1 MIDNEGSEVLPQGG
15 LAQAQVVYEALT
27 EYGATRYMALFWDNL
42 PDHIGP
48 VKVQDIIFLIMR
60 WNMILYTHILAGAI
74 MPTVIWSYIR

>member
-42 PDHIGP
+42 PDHISH
-48 VKVQDIIFLIMR
+48 IRSSRHYFLDYAMEI
-60 WNMILYTHILAGAI
+60 
-74 MPTVIWSYIR
+74 